1 MGAAAVAVA
10 ILSVTTVLI
19 LLKDFDAGTES
30 KIGKLE
36 NSSFQRMTALENE
49 ARVFTKSLG
58 FNIFVY
64 HREQDL
70 THFYAEDQSTHYLDH
85 GDAQFLADS
94 NFAYLNHLLPFLRH
108 RYHLTEFGGEVIIA
122 GLEGEIHIKRK
133 FQAPLEVR
141 IEAGQVQ
148 LGHAVATKLSKKTG
162 DTIKI
167 ANKEY
172 KVTHVRSQLG
182 IKDDLMVFMNLTE
195 AQELLNLQGKLSGI
209 LALSCNCAAGDIEPI
224 RKGLKK
230 LIPHAQVVEFA
241 IQAKARQQAR
251 KAIKTAVRGEITDI
265 MNTRKEL
272 RGQLQQFSSL
282 FALVMVISASLLLFF
297 LYAHNV
303 KERRHEI
310 AILRTVGVRVSKI
323 FGLFIAKAL
332 VLALMGSSLGYVGAM
347 LLGAKLS
354 ASIQPVWSLAF
365 FGLLFGAAAL
375 VSVVASLLPTVVAA
389 RRDPSLVLNEED

>member
-1 MGAAAVAVA
+1 
-10 ILSVTTVLI
+10 
-19 LLKDFDAGTES
+19 
-30 KIGKLE
+30 
-36 NSSFQRMTALENE
+36 
-49 ARVFTKSLG
+49 
-58 FNIFVY
+58 
-64 HREQDL
+64 
-70 THFYAEDQSTHYLDH
+70 
-85 GDAQFLADS
+85 
-94 NFAYLNHLLPFLRH
+94 
-108 RYHLTEFGGEVIIA
+108 
-122 GLEGEIHIKRK
+122 
-133 FQAPLEVR
+133 
-141 IEAGQVQ
+141 
-148 LGHAVATKLSKKTG
+148 
-162 DTIKI
+162 
-167 ANKEY
+167 
-172 KVTHVRSQLG
+172 
-182 IKDDLMVFMNLTE
+182 
-195 AQELLNLQGKLSGI
+195 
-209 LALSCNCAAGDIEPI
+209 
-224 RKGLKK
+224 
-230 LIPHAQVVEFA
+230 VVEFA